1 MEYPNSPRFDFLEE
15 MMWIPTI
22 LATAL
27 LGTTAL
33 ATSTQSGKWFAT
45 VNQLRN
51 GGSADVT
58 IEPRND
64 KQSRAK
70 ISFRNGSRDMRIAW
84 DIVAGNCNDQG
95 APIAPQA
102 AFTQVQTQ
110 MDGGG
115 SVTAVIP
122 KLESGKRYYV
132 RVFDP
137 QVVPNDQSV
146 WGCANISEKP

>member
-1 MEYPNSPRFDFLEE
+1 MSPEFPEE
-15 MMWIPTI
+15 LMWSP
-22 LATAL
+22 AL
-27 LGTTAL
+27 LTSAVALSAGVL
-33 ATSTQSGKWFAT
+33 ATSMQSGKWFAT
-45 VNQLRN
+45 VSQLRN

-58 IEPRND
+58 IDPRND

-70 ISFRNGSRDMRIAW
+70 LSFRNGSRDMRIAW
-84 DIVAGNCNDQG
+84 DIVAGSCNDQG

-102 AFTQVQTQ
+102 AFTQAQTQ

-137 QVVPNDQSV
+137 QVAPNDQNV
-146 WGCANISEKP
+146 WGCANLSEKP

>member
-1 MEYPNSPRFDFLEE
+1 MWSPPLFVSAAVLSAGL
-15 MMWIPTI
+15 
-22 LATAL
+22 LATP
-27 LGTTAL
+27 
-33 ATSTQSGKWFAT
+33 TQSGKWFAT

-51 GGSADVT
+51 GGSADLT

-70 ISFRNGSRDMRIAW
+70 LAFRNGSRDMRIAW

-102 AFTQVQTQ
+102 TFTQVLTQ

-115 SVTAVIP
+115 SVTATIP

-137 QVVPNDQSV
+137 QVAPNDENV

>member
-1 MEYPNSPRFDFLEE
+1 MWSP
-15 MMWIPTI
+15 
-22 LATAL
+22 AL
-27 LGTTAL
+27 FVSAAAL
-33 ATSTQSGKWFAT
+33 SAGLFAKPAQSGKWFAT

-51 GGSADVT
+51 GGSADLT

-70 ISFRNGSRDMRIAW
+70 LAFRNGSRDMRVAW

-95 APIAPQA
+95 VPIAAQA
-102 AFTQVQTQ
+102 AFTQAQTQ

-115 SVTAVIP
+115 SATAMIP

-137 QVVPNDQSV
+137 QVAPNDQNV

>member
-1 MEYPNSPRFDFLEE
+1 

-27 LGTTAL
+27 FSTTAL

-137 QVVPNDQSV
+137 QVVPNDQNV

>member
-1 MEYPNSPRFDFLEE
+1 MWSPALFLAAA
-15 MMWIPTI
+15 TLNVGL
-22 LATAL
+22 LAAS
-27 LGTTAL
+27 A
-33 ATSTQSGKWFAT
+33 QSGKWFAT
-45 VNQLRN
+45 VSQLRN

-58 IEPRND
+58 IDPRND

-70 ISFRNGSRDMRIAW
+70 ITFRNGSRDMRIAW

-102 AFTQVQTQ
+102 AFTQAQTQ

-137 QVVPNDQSV
+137 QVVPNDQNV

>member
-1 MEYPNSPRFDFLEE
+1 MWSPALFVSAAALSVGFFATPAQTDK
-15 MMWIPTI
+15 W
-22 LATAL
+22 LATI
-27 LGTTAL
+27 
-33 ATSTQSGKWFAT
+33 
-45 VNQLRN
+45 NQLRN
-51 GGSADVT
+51 GGSADLT
-58 IEPRND
+58 IEPRNA

-70 ISFRNGSRDMRIAW
+70 IAFRNGSREMRIAW

-102 AFTQVQTQ
+102 TFTQVLTQ

-115 SVTAVIP
+115 SVTATIP

-137 QVVPNDQSV
+137 QVAPNDENV

>member
-1 MEYPNSPRFDFLEE
+1 
-15 MMWIPTI
+15 MMLIPTI

-27 LGTTAL
+27 FSTTAL

-45 VNQLRN
+45 VNQLRD

-137 QVVPNDQSV
+137 QVAPNDNNV
-146 WGCANISEKP
+146 WGCANLSEKP

>member
-1 MEYPNSPRFDFLEE
+1 MWSPTRFVSAAALSAGL
-15 MMWIPTI
+15 
-22 LATAL
+22 LATA
-27 LGTTAL
+27 
-33 ATSTQSGKWFAT
+33 TQSGKWFAT

-58 IEPRND
+58 IESRND

-70 ISFRNGSRDMRIAW
+70 ITFRNGNRDKRIAW

-95 APIAPQA
+95 APIAAQA

-115 SVTAVIP
+115 SATATIP

-137 QVVPNDQSV
+137 QIAPNDQNV

>member
-1 MEYPNSPRFDFLEE
+1 MWSPTRFVS
-15 MMWIPTI
+15 
-22 LATAL
+22 AAAL
-27 LGTTAL
+27 SAGLL
-33 ATSTQSGKWFAT
+33 ATSSQSGKWFAT

-51 GGSADVT
+51 GGSSDVT
-58 IEPRND
+58 IESRND

-70 ISFRNGSRDMRIAW
+70 ITFRNGNRDMRIAW

-95 APIAPQA
+95 APIAAQA
-102 AFTQVQTQ
+102 AFTQAQTQ

-115 SVTAVIP
+115 SATATVP

-137 QVVPNDQSV
+137 QVAPNDQNV

>member
-1 MEYPNSPRFDFLEE
+1 MWSPALFLAAA
-15 MMWIPTI
+15 TLNVGL
-22 LATAL
+22 LAAS
-27 LGTTAL
+27 A
-33 ATSTQSGKWFAT
+33 QSGKWFAT
-45 VNQLRN
+45 VSQLRN

-58 IEPRND
+58 IDPRND

-70 ISFRNGSRDMRIAW
+70 ITFRNGRREMRIAS
-84 DIVAGNCNDQG
+84 DSVAGNCNDPG

-102 AFTQVQTQ
+102 AFTQAQTQ

-122 KLESGKRYYV
+122 KLESGKRYYI

-137 QVVPNDQSV
+137 QVVPNDQNV

>member
-1 MEYPNSPRFDFLEE
+1 MWSP
-15 MMWIPTI
+15 I
-22 LATAL
+22 AL
-27 LGTTAL
+27 LTAAAL
-33 ATSTQSGKWFAT
+33 SAGVVASPLQSGKWFAT

-51 GGSADVT
+51 GGSVDLTV
-58 IEPRND
+58 ESRND

-70 ISFRNGSRDMRIAW
+70 LSFRNVSRDMRIAW

-102 AFTQVQTQ
+102 AFTQAQTQ

-115 SVTAVIP
+115 TTTAVIP

-137 QVVPNDQSV
+137 QVAPTDQNV

>member
-1 MEYPNSPRFDFLEE
+1 MWSPTRFVS
-15 MMWIPTI
+15 
-22 LATAL
+22 AAAL
-27 LGTTAL
+27 SAGLL

-58 IEPRND
+58 IESRND

-70 ISFRNGSRDMRIAW
+70 ITFRNGNRDKRIAW

-95 APIAPQA
+95 APIAAQA
-102 AFTQVQTQ
+102 AFTQAQTQ

-115 SVTAVIP
+115 SATATVP

-137 QVVPNDQSV
+137 QVAPNDQNV

>member
-1 MEYPNSPRFDFLEE
+1 MWYPALFVSGAALSASLF
-15 MMWIPTI
+15 
-22 LATAL
+22 ATPA
-27 LGTTAL
+27 
-33 ATSTQSGKWFAT
+33 QSGKWFAT

-51 GGSADVT
+51 GGSADLV
-58 IEPRND
+58 IESRNE
-64 KQSRAK
+64 KQSRAR
-70 ISFRNGSRDMRIAW
+70 ITFRNGSRDMRIAW
-84 DIVAGNCNDQG
+84 DIVAGSCNDQG

-102 AFTQVQTQ
+102 TFTQAQTQ

-115 SVTAVIP
+115 TVSATIP

-137 QVVPNDQSV
+137 QTTPTDQNV

>member
-1 MEYPNSPRFDFLEE
+1 MWSPTRFVSAAALSAGL
-15 MMWIPTI
+15 
-22 LATAL
+22 LATA
-27 LGTTAL
+27 
-33 ATSTQSGKWFAT
+33 TQSGKWFAT
-45 VNQLRN
+45 VSQLRN

-58 IEPRND
+58 IESRND

-70 ISFRNGSRDMRIAW
+70 ITFRNGNRDKRIAW

-95 APIAPQA
+95 APIAAQA

-115 SVTAVIP
+115 SATATIP

-137 QVVPNDQSV
+137 QIAPNDQNV

>member
-1 MEYPNSPRFDFLEE
+1 
-15 MMWIPTI
+15 MWIPTI

-27 LGTTAL
+27 FSTTAL

-137 QVVPNDQSV
+137 QVVPNDQNV